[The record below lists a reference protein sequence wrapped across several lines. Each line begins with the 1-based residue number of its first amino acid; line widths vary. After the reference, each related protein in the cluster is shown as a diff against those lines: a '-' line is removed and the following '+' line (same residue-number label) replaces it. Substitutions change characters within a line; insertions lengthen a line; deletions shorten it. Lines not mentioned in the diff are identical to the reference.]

1 MKKKKNTVQLSVN
14 VFSRKEQ
21 NEDTIFTSLTRDRPG
36 ILRGHPSE
44 AKSSCLQTKAAEA
57 VCSVILRLYP
67 KYRSGNRIHDRPPFS
82 QMFQQMN

>member
-1 MKKKKNTVQLSVN
+1 MNKKNALQLSVN

-21 NEDTIFTSLTRDRPG
+21 NEDTIFTSRTRDRPA

-57 VCSVILRLYP
+57 VCSVILTLYP
-67 KYRSGNRIHDRPPFS
+67 KYWSGNGIHDRPPFS
-82 QMFQQMN
+82 QMFHQMN

>member
-1 MKKKKNTVQLSVN
+1 MKKKNAVQLSVN

-21 NEDTIFTSLTRDRPG
+21 NEDTICTSRTRDRPA

-57 VCSVILRLYP
+57 VCSVILTPYP
-67 KYRSGNRIHDRPPFS
+67 KYWSGNGIHDRPPFS
-82 QMFQQMN
+82 QMFHQMN